1 MEPAPSRD
9 AVVLLVDAEHVPPAL
24 IAEGRP
30 LGASRRTWVVPAHGL
45 VKEAVARWSATEGVI
60 SAVPDTLRPLHR
72 RFDDPEYDRQW
83 YLDELGME
91 PLFDVSLGDPSIR
104 VAVIDSG
111 IDIAHPDLAAGIVD
125 PYDAYDD
132 DADPSPNPGE
142 FCNGSSTAICDEH
155 GTAVSGVIAA
165 RANNGE
171 GIVGLCSACTLVP
184 IKLLGDG
191 MGALSGDIAAFEHAI
206 ESDAGVI
213 NNSWGFV
220 DPTTVPAP
228 LADVIHRA
236 ATEPRGG
243 KGAVVVF
250 AAGNDDRELGN
261 DEMEALAD
269 VLCVGATDVYGAPT
283 AYTNTGDA
291 LDVAAPSATY
301 STAPGGYTDAF
312 GGTSAAAPV
321 VSGLA
326 AWILSVSPDL
336 TAAEVH
342 AVIVETAQKS
352 PMVTFDA
359 EGHHPIYGYGN
370 LAPDAI
376 LARLFPVDTGSEEG
390 PKACGCS
397 GTGQPGPWLLVAI
410 GALLARRQARTIQR

>member
-1 MEPAPSRD
+1 MDPAPSRD
-9 AVVLLVDAEHVPPAL
+9 AVVLLVDAENVPSAL
-24 IAEGRP
+24 EIEGRP
-30 LGASRRTWVVPAHGL
+30 LGASRRTWVVSAHGH
-45 VKEAVARWSATEGVI
+45 VDAAVARWSAMDGVI
-60 SAVPDTLRPLHR
+60 AAVPDALRPLRR
-72 RFDDPEYDRQW
+72 RFDDPESDHQW
-83 YLDELGME
+83 YLDELGMQ
-91 PLFDVSLGDPSIR
+91 PLFDVSLGDPAIR

-111 IDIAHPDLAAGIVD
+111 IDISHADLAAGIVD

-142 FCNGSSTAICDEH
+142 FCNGPSTDICDEH

-191 MGALSGDIAAFEHAI
+191 SGALSGDVAAFEHAI
-206 ESDAGVI
+206 EADAAVI

-228 LADVIHRA
+228 LADAIHRA
-236 ATEPRGG
+236 ATETRGG

-261 DEMEALAD
+261 NEMEALSD
-269 VLCVGATDVYGAPT
+269 VLCVGATDIYGAPT

-291 LDVAAPSATY
+291 LDVAAPSATF
-301 STAPGGYTDAF
+301 STAPGGYTDSF

-326 AWILSVSPDL
+326 AWILSVSPEL

-342 AVIVETAQKS
+342 ALIVDTAAKS
-352 PMVTFDA
+352 PMVTFD
-359 EGHHPIYGYGN
+359 EDGHHPIYGYGN

-376 LARLFPVDTGSEEG
+376 LERLFPVDTGSEDG

-397 GTGQPGPWLLVAI
+397 GTGTTAAWSLLAI
-410 GALLARRQARTIQR
+410 GALFVRRRAR